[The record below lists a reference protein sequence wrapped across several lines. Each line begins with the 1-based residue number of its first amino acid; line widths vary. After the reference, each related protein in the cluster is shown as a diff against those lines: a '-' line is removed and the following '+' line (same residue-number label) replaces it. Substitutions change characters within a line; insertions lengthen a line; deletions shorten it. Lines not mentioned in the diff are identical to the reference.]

1 MVTNRG
7 RQGAVYRRTQDGL
20 RCGDDG
26 YWQRSLSLP
35 RVRNVSGTGHPGV
48 VAKCHDRG
56 VGQTYLRILRFQVL
70 YGNIPGVQIPIPHPH
85 HTRRPKLHSRTKF
98 QATEKQQEQQQ
109 QPIDAKHRA
118 IYCYYVLVACKLK
131 ERRARAASQQSMNS
145 DMFPNAI
152 HRRDTSTPRQTL
164 DKDTCRSRRNTIQI
178 ETHGHDT
185 CFSDAIFMLLKKFK
199 RT

>member
-7 RQGAVYRRTQDGL
+7 RQGAVYRRTQDGRVVMVAMAIGSAPS
-20 RCGDDG
+20 RCRGFGMLVALDILA
-26 YWQRSLSLP
+26 WSP
-35 RVRNVSGTGHPGV
+35 NVMTGELARH
-48 VAKCHDRG
+48 
-56 VGQTYLRILRFQVL
+56 TIRILQFQVL
-70 YGNIPGVQIPIPHPH
+70 YGNIPGVQIPIPQPP

-109 QPIDAKHRA
+109 PLEAKHRA

-152 HRRDTSTPRQTL
+152 HRRDTSTLRQTH
-164 DKDTCRSRRNTIQI
+164 DKDTCTCRSRRNTIQI
-178 ETHGHDT
+178 ATHGHDRCIAT
-185 CFSDAIFMLLKKFK
+185 HSC
-199 RT
+199 RV

>member
-1 MVTNRG
+1 MLV
-7 RQGAVYRRTQDGL
+7 ALDIL
-20 RCGDDG
+20 A
-26 YWQRSLSLP
+26 WSP
-35 RVRNVSGTGHPGV
+35 NVMTGEWARHPI
-48 VAKCHDRG
+48 
-56 VGQTYLRILRFQVL
+56 RILRFQVL

-98 QATEKQQEQQQ
+98 QATEKQQEQ
-109 QPIDAKHRA
+109 PPPLEAKHRA

-185 CFSDAIFMLLKKFK
+185 CTYDCIILLYFCLSALYMLRFLSLLFLVSCLSCFAPPDL
-199 RT
+199 TTGGGVL